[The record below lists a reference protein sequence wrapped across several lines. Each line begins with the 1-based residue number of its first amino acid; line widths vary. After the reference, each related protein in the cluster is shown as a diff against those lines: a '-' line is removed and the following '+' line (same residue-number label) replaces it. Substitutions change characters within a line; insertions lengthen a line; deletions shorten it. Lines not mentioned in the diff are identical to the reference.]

1 MKCLVCYFETIETS
15 NIKTKSR
22 KYLVKGKW
30 NNFSKKSYG
39 CKSCCFKQKKLEE
52 EVDNSSKGSVEGQSI
67 NKCASIYGPLISNF
81 FVVKNSYKQG
91 NIEQQ

>member
-30 NNFSKKSYG
+30 NNFFEKSYG
-39 CKSCCFKQKKLEE
+39 CKSCCFIQKKLEK
-52 EVDNSSKGSVEGQSI
+52 EVNNSLRASVEGQSI
-67 NKCASIYGPLISNF
+67 NKCASIYGSSISF
-81 FVVKNSYKQG
+81 FFAVKNPYKQG